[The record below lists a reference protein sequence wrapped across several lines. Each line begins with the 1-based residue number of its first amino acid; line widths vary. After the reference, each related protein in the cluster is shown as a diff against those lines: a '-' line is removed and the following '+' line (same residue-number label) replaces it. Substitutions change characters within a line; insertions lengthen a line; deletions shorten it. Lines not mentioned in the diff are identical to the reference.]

1 MIDRGGWVSPRA
13 SGLPYVGVHWP
24 VWPVAVRRS
33 DGDTDVRIM
42 HMCVYVNP
50 AERQRPFGPTC
61 ARSWTTTP
69 RALTRW
75 RSSDA
80 TARTLA
86 TKASWSQR
94 APRRSRKRSPRTSG
108 CIPTSRRPF
117 SERRP
122 GSRPR
127 RRGRATPPRP
137 NVRSQATAPDW
148 PSTHVEAMLTR
159 LTRCRGLLAAQF
171 QHKKIAKDAN
181 AGSSNGSDGANVR
194 RKITAFEAA
203 RQALTGLYRQCG
215 TCVGRCSRP
224 CATRPPQP
232 ASRHRQRLCAW
243 RW

>member
-1 MIDRGGWVSPRA
+1 MIDRGGWVSPESPRA
-13 SGLPYVGVHWP
+13 LGSSLR
-24 VWPVAVRRS
+24 RRS
-33 DGDTDVRIM
+33 LAGLMVILTYGCTCAVN
-42 HMCVYVNP
+42 VNP
-50 AERQRPFGPTC
+50 AERQRPFGPTWR
-61 ARSWTTTP
+61 RSWTTTP

-80 TARTLA
+80 TAPTLA

-108 CIPTSRRPF
+108 CIPTSRTPF
-117 SERRP
+117 SGRRP

-148 PSTHVEAMLTR
+148 PSAHVESMLTR
-159 LTRCRGLLAAQF
+159 LTRCRGLLAAQNIST
-171 QHKKIAKDAN
+171 QKIAKDAN
-181 AGSSNGSDGANVR
+181 AGSSNGGDGSR
-194 RKITAFEAA
+194 RSKPTAFEAA
-203 RQALTGLYRQCG
+203 RQAYTEHYRQCG
-215 TCVGRCSRP
+215 TCVGRCIRP

-232 ASRHRQRLCAW
+232 ASRHRQRLCEW